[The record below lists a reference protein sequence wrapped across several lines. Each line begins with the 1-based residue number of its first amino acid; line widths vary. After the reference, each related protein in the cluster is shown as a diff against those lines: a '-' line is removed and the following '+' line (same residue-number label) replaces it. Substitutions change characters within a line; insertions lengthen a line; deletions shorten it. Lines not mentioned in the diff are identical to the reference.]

1 MIGQKGIPTLWG
13 GIERHVEELSVRL
26 AKQGHAVFAFARR
39 WYSNNHCRALARS
52 KKPAKSGQYIYHG
65 VNIIFAPT
73 IHTKH
78 LDAIIHSMT
87 STVKAIRMGVDVI
100 HYHGVGPS
108 LVAWIPRVFA
118 PHIRVISTFH
128 CIDRKHKKWGFFAR
142 LALRLGEW
150 AACKFAHKTITVS
163 DTLRQY
169 CDEAYD
175 TECAHIPN
183 GVNVNAV
190 KNFGKLKKFG
200 LKANG
205 YIGFFSRLVP
215 HKNAHLL
222 IAAWKNI
229 IKKNPALV
237 KNLKLAIVGDSSFT
251 DKYVSE
257 LRKMTRGEKSIVMT
271 GYQSGE
277 ALCQLFAGAKI
288 IVHPSESEGMSI
300 AILEAMS
307 YGKTVLASDIPEN
320 KEALGN
326 CGFYSRRNS
335 LNDLERKLTYLLKN
349 PQILKLTGERAQNR
363 VRDNFDWE
371 KIVRQVGNIYKTDI
385 RAELITAKI

>member
-1 MIGQKGIPTLWG
+1 MKIAMIGQKGMPTLWG

-39 WYSNNHCRALARS
+39 WYS
-52 KKPAKSGQYIYHG
+52 KSPRKHKG
-65 VNIIFAPT
+65 VNIVFAPT

-78 LDAIIHSMT
+78 LDAIIHSIT
-87 STVKAIRMGVDVI
+87 STAKAIRMGVDVI

-108 LVAWIPRVFA
+108 LIAWIPRVFA

-128 CIDRKHKKWGFFAR
+128 CIDRKHKKWGSFAR

-150 AACKFAHKTITVS
+150 AACKFAHQTITVS

-175 TECAHIPN
+175 TECAYIPN
-183 GVNVNAV
+183 GVNVSAV

-229 IKKNPALV
+229 AKKNPALV

-257 LRKMTRGEKSIVMT
+257 LREMVRGEKSIIMT

-277 ALCQLFAGAKI
+277 ALCQLFAGARI
-288 IVHPSESEGMSI
+288 IAHPSESEGMSI
-300 AILEAMS
+300 AIFEAMS

-320 KEALGN
+320 KETLGS

-335 LNDLERKLTYLLKN
+335 LDDLEKKLTYLLKN
-349 PQILKLTGERAQNR
+349 PRILKSMGERAQNR
-363 VRDNFDWE
+363 VRNNFDWE
-371 KIVRQVGNIYKTDI
+371 KIVKQVGNIYKTDI
-385 RAELITAKI
+385 KAELVTAEV

>member
-1 MIGQKGIPTLWG
+1 MKIAMIGQKGMPTLWG

-39 WYSNNHCRALARS
+39 WYS
-52 KKPAKSGQYIYHG
+52 KSPRKHKG
-65 VNIIFAPT
+65 VNIVFAPT

-78 LDAIIHSMT
+78 LDAIIHSIT
-87 STVKAIRMGVDVI
+87 STAKAIRM
-100 HYHGVGPS
+100 
-108 LVAWIPRVFA
+108 
-118 PHIRVISTFH
+118 
-128 CIDRKHKKWGFFAR
+128 
-142 LALRLGEW
+142 GEW
-150 AACKFAHKTITVS
+150 AACKFAHQTITVS

-175 TECAHIPN
+175 TECAYIPN
-183 GVNVNAV
+183 GVNVSAV

-229 IKKNPALV
+229 AKKNPALV

-257 LRKMTRGEKSIVMT
+257 LREMVRGEKSIIMT

-277 ALCQLFAGAKI
+277 ALCQLFAGARI
-288 IVHPSESEGMSI
+288 IAHPSESEGMSI

-320 KEALGN
+320 KETLGS

-335 LNDLERKLTYLLKN
+335 LDDLEKKLTYLLKN
-349 PQILKLTGERAQNR
+349 PRILKSMGERAQNR
-363 VRDNFDWE
+363 VRNNFDWE
-371 KIVRQVGNIYKTDI
+371 KIVKQVGNIYKTDI
-385 RAELITAKI
+385 KAELVTAEV